1 MGLKTGITVTA
12 GPCLAA
18 AYNFR
23 DKTYVSVVLRA
34 SKVSAR
40 FKDTRILLHWALTK
54 LFKQD
59 LSDDERHTLKNLKK
73 HDHDFDSDY
82 S

>member
-59 LSDDERHTLKNLKK
+59 LSDDESNTLKNLKK